1 MRHLE
6 IHREIVL
13 TLERGIKE
21 GHTSENVT
29 LELNTLKFANNLN
42 FCDLRAVAVPTLL
55 NLVKP
60 GFSIKDVMA
69 RWGDV
74 LKKLIFD
81 EEDQADLLKL
91 VEVYSL
97 ACRSF
102 FFWNCWLLTILFF

>member
-1 MRHLE
+1 M
-6 IHREIVL
+6 
-13 TLERGIKE
+13 
-21 GHTSENVT
+21 
-29 LELNTLKFANNLN
+29 
-42 FCDLRAVAVPTLL
+42 PTLL

-91 VEVYSL
+91 DREMPLPAIVESRKECPIAAIRVE
-97 ACRSF
+97 C
-102 FFWNCWLLTILFF
+102 IP